1 MGVGKSTIGK
11 RLAELRSLAFIDLD
25 IFIESKLNMPI
36 SSVFK
41 EKGEEFFREEEY
53 KAILDLLEKKDSIIA
68 LGGGSLEHHKLDS
81 RIRNSALVIYL
92 EASPEFLYNR
102 LKEEK
107 ETRPLIAT
115 MQEDELLSF
124 IQKHLASR
132 TENYLKAQLRIDVDN
147 KSVDEIASTISEYL
161 DLF

>member
-25 IFIESKLNMPI
+25 KHLEISNAMPI
-36 SSVFK
+36 ASIFK
-41 EKGEEFFREEEY
+41 EKGEDFFREEEN

-92 EASPEFLYNR
+92 EASPEFL
-102 LKEEK
+102 
-107 ETRPLIAT
+107 
-115 MQEDELLSF
+115 
-124 IQKHLASR
+124 
-132 TENYLKAQLRIDVDN
+132 
-147 KSVDEIASTISEYL
+147 
-161 DLF
+161 